1 MTSAFKTWLLSAA
14 ILATPTMA
22 SATGGLGCS
31 IDDKN
36 LTFVYEALFSYSDI
50 GGLFQ
55 IRGEMEAKDRR
66 TYKTLQKLTLDG
78 SELKQQ
84 WTRDKDVKLMI
95 YRETGGDGVPFA
107 SVKLIIEATQPPDED
122 FAYSGKYQLTVQPA
136 AEGAGGEGGG
146 EAFTVEGKVE
156 CSAG

>member
-1 MTSAFKTWLLSAA
+1 MKKIVLYSLIAGLCGL
-14 ILATPTMA
+14 PTMA

-36 LTFVYEALFSYSDI
+36 LTFVFESLFSYSDI

-55 IRGEMEAKDRR
+55 IRGEMAAKDKRV
-66 TYKTLQKLTLDG
+66 YKTLQTLTLEETD
-78 SELKQQ
+78 LKQQ
-84 WTRDKDVKLMI
+84 WTRNKDVKLMI
-95 YRETGGDGVPFA
+95 YRETAGDGVPFA

-122 FAYSGKYQLTVQPA
+122 FAYSGKYELTVQPA
-136 AEGAGGEGGG
+136 VEGGQS
-146 EAFTVEGKVE
+146 EAFTVEGKVD